1 MKRWVLWA
9 LVGVVGAVALV
20 YGGILLWTKVI
31 NPPEDALDEG
41 DLTERLAA
49 TTTVAPDAPVQPS
62 ATDPSAT
69 SLPNE
74 DTASS
79 VPADSGV
86 EGTWV
91 AAADSELGYRVPEVL
106 GGVDTEGVGR
116 TNQVDGSITIDGTT
130 VTAAEF
136 VVDVASITS
145 DQSRRDS
152 QFSGR
157 IMDTATYPT
166 ASFVLTEPIEL
177 GAIPAEGEQITVTAT
192 GDLTLRG
199 TTRPVTF
206 ELTAEYANGRIG
218 VFGNIPVVFAD
229 YGIPNPSNSFV
240 STGDDG
246 LLEFILLFDPA

>member
-1 MKRWVLWA
+1 MKRWLLWA
-9 LVGVVGAVALV
+9 VVATIAAVALV

-31 NPPEDALDEG
+31 NRPEEALDER
-41 DLTERLAA
+41 DLSERLAE
-49 TTTVAPDAPVQPS
+49 TTTTAPDAPVETTAPAGATTEPPAVGTTDRS
-62 ATDPSAT
+62 AAGS
-69 SLPNE
+69 
-74 DTASS
+74 
-79 VPADSGV
+79 V

-91 AAADSELGYRVPEVL
+91 AAPDSELGYRVPEVL

-116 TNQVDGSITIDGTT
+116 TNQVDGSITIEGTT

-136 VVDVASITS
+136 VVDVASIRS
-145 DQSRRDS
+145 DQSRRDA

-177 GAIPAEGEQITVTAT
+177 GAIPADGEQITVTAT
-192 GDLTLRG
+192 GELTLRG

-206 ELTAEYANGRIG
+206 ELTAEYTNGRIG
-218 VFGNIPVVFAD
+218 VFGTINVVFAD
-229 YGIPNPSNSFV
+229 YGIPDPSNAFV

-246 LLEFILLFDPA
+246 LLEFILLFDRA